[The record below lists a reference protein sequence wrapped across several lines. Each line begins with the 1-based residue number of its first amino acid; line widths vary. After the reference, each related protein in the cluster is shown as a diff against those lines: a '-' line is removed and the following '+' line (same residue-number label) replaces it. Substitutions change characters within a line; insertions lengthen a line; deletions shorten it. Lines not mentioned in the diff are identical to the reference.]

1 MTRQPSYAF
10 VFGEEQAEILNAA
23 LARYL
28 AHLKEHEDPA
38 IRAIIPHVEQLQ
50 RMLVQ
55 EVRQPTIPYIDV
67 KALAYL
73 SQMNYAKRQLESGGP
88 NAQVAQDLFRIAQSW
103 LTILNSI
110 PVHFS
115 ERDGA
120 WHFGRQDGP
129 PSLAQNGPS
138 EAKNEVLKSQP
149 YE

>member
-1 MTRQPSYAF
+1 MPQPSYAF

-23 LARYL
+23 LSRYL
-28 AHLKEHEDPA
+28 THLKEHEDPE

-50 RMLVQ
+50 RMIVD
-55 EVRQPTIPYIDV
+55 EVRTPTIPYIDV
-67 KALAYL
+67 KTLGML
-73 SQMNYAKRQLESGGP
+73 SQMNHAKQVSSGP
-88 NAQVAQDLFRIAQSW
+88 QAQAAQEMFKVAHSW
-103 LTILNSI
+103 LTILHSVS
-110 PVHFS
+110 VHFS